1 MAPCSFQEEVD
12 TTQKHGPLMLSLNGI
27 YQFIIMIKS
36 SDIRDNQT

>member
-27 YQFIIMIKS
+27 YHFIIMIKS

>member
-12 TTQKHGPLMLSLNGI
+12 ATQKLGPLMLSLNGI
-27 YQFIIMIKS
+27 YQLIIMIKS